1 MFSETRAR
9 AISHDGAAK
18 GRSVAICYCL
28 LALTALLLA
37 RPVFAQNVRELA
49 SLDMWIV
56 ERYRGAQL
64 LPDSGTRSLLPA
76 TQAGAPRVESARRA
90 NTRDTVVALHFGNTP
105 WRPVLGNST
114 PVQFADPTGSISGIS
129 GRVTARRAFRTPRV
143 PGARDTV
150 KDDWRVGWAYLV
162 AIPSRAANATTS
174 GLNGWALVETPK
186 PAVRNASARAADV
199 RAAEVRAADVR
210 SQATRTPTPP
220 ETTVTTPPRSN

>member
-1 MFSETRAR
+1 MFLRAR
-9 AISHDGAAK
+9 AHA
-18 GRSVAICYCL
+18 RSDDSQAQRSSRLIFCCL
-28 LALTALLLA
+28 LALTAFFLS
-37 RPVFAQNVRELA
+37 RPALAQNARELA

-64 LPDSGTRSLLPA
+64 LPDSGARASLPA
-76 TQAGAPRVESARRA
+76 TQAGAPRVESPRRA
-90 NTRDTVVALHFGNTP
+90 NIRDTVVALHFGNAP
-105 WRPVLGNST
+105 WRPVLTGNS

-143 PGARDTV
+143 PGPRDTV

-186 PAVRNASARAADV
+186 PAVRSASARASDA
-199 RAAEVRAADVR
+199 RSEVPR
-210 SQATRTPTPP
+210 SPTPP
-220 ETTVTTPPRSN
+220 ESTTTTPPRSN